1 MAITIKNKE
10 QIEKMR
16 VAASILARLEKILE
30 AEVKPGVTTK
40 QLDTIAEDYIRSQN
54 ATPSFKGYGGFP
66 ATLCTSVNEV
76 IIHGIPDNRVLQ
88 EGDIIS
94 IDMGCVINGFHG
106 DMARTFPVGK
116 IDSEKER
123 LIAVTKES
131 FFQGIQYAKE
141 GCHLNEIGTAIQ
153 KYVEA
158 NGFSVVREY
167 VGHGIGRELHEDPAV
182 ANYRLP
188 GRGVKLQAGM
198 ALAIEPMV
206 NMGSHK
212 LRVLSDGW
220 TVVTKD
226 GLAAAHYENTILI
239 TDGEPEI
246 LTLQP

>member
-10 QIEKMR
+10 QINKMR

-30 AEVKPGVTTK
+30 AEIKPGVTTK
-40 QLDTIAEDYIRSQN
+40 QLDTIAETYIRSQN

-66 ATLCTSVNEV
+66 ATLCTSVNEE
-76 IIHGIPDNRVLQ
+76 IIHGIPGNRILE

-94 IDMGCVINGFHG
+94 IDMGSYIGGYHG
-106 DMARTFPVGK
+106 DMARTFSVGT
-116 IDSEKER
+116 IDAEKER

-131 FFQGIQYAKE
+131 FFQGIQFAKA
-141 GCHLNEIGTAIQ
+141 GFHLNEIGTAIQ

-167 VGHGIGRELHEDPAV
+167 VGHGIGCEMHEDPAV
-182 ANYRLP
+182 ANYRVS

-198 ALAIEPMV
+198 TLAIEPMV

-212 LRVLSDGW
+212 IRVLSDGW

-239 TDGEPEI
+239 TEGEPEI